1 MGRAKTIRL
10 DVKLK
15 LLHDYHHNDGDTV
28 AILAERYSMHPNT
41 VMRIIRNESLL
52 LGKKSLATTD
62 EEEHHGKNINDE
74 TSNVVDQQT
83 TTLERSKQRKRRKFS
98 KSNDSNQRKES
109 INGES
114 TNQQQQS
121 LSKKNPNDSE
131 NSEIDETE
139 RIMAM
144 KRFFDYIDRIED
156 IVLRYDYDYN
166 RAFQFTRDLNQS
178 TLRYRHMLYEMEKRQ
193 LIRTNRWN
201 KSDDIDHSNLQ
212 SSSSNHNG
220 QQGLDDD
227 NSKDI
232 SKKFR
237 YVFSNENFSKICKQK
252 SLSLQ

>member
-15 LLHDYHHNDGDTV
+15 LLHDYHHND
-28 AILAERYSMHPNT
+28 
-41 VMRIIRNESLL
+41 
-52 LGKKSLATTD
+52 ATTD
-62 EEEHHGKNINDE
+62 EEEHHGKNINNE

-109 INGES
+109 IN
-114 TNQQQQS
+114 
-121 LSKKNPNDSE
+121 
-131 NSEIDETE
+131 EIDETE

-166 RAFQFTRDLNQS
+166 HAFQFTRDLNQS
-178 TLRYRHMLYEMEKRQ
+178 TLHYRHMLYEMEKRQ

-201 KSDDIDHSNLQ
+201 NIDHSNLQ
-212 SSSSNHNG
+212 SSSSSNHNG
-220 QQGLDDD
+220 QQQQGLDDD

-237 YVFSNENFSKICKQK
+237 DLIRNGIARAT
-252 SLSLQ
+252 